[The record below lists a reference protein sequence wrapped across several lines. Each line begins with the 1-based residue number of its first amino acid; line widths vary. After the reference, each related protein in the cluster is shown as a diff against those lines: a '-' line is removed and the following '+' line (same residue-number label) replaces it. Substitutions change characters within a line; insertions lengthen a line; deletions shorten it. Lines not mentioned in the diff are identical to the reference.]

1 MGAAVRPTVCGQLI
15 AGSIFARRARRIEPA
30 ILLPTA
36 SRSAIAGA
44 RLALA
49 DDPSGDGDRSPS
61 GGNTFKR
68 GASNEDLTRPRNAER
83 VQRALLGIFAL
94 LRRAQQN
101 TSNVELNITG
111 TKPARSYRLWP
122 WSSMRTANRTVR
134 YASERTNSLRAQRS
148 PASARSPLIP

>member
-15 AGSIFARRARRIEPA
+15 AGSIFARRTRRIEPA
-30 ILLPTA
+30 SLLPTA

-101 TSNVELNITG
+101 NALNRIPLMLSSTLQVPSPREATDCG
-111 TKPARSYRLWP
+111 RGPA
-122 WSSMRTANRTVR
+122 
-134 YASERTNSLRAQRS
+134 
-148 PASARSPLIP
+148 

>member
-1 MGAAVRPTVCGQLI
+1 MGAAVRTTVCSQLI
-15 AGSIFARRARRIEPA
+15 AGSIFARRTRRIEPA
-30 ILLPTA
+30 SLLPTA

-101 TSNVELNITG
+101 NALNRI
-111 TKPARSYRLWP
+111 RLML
-122 WSSMRTANRTVR
+122 SSTLQVPRPRKG
-134 YASERTNSLRAQRS
+134 QRQTHR
-148 PASARSPLIP
+148 PSARIPEEDLDSRNETNREVISGPLDSR